1 MRSADSGRR
10 GSARCPEVWAGQG
23 MPLSPRHSDELAGLL
38 RDVVSVVAEGDV
50 PPVWPQWDY
59 AVAQVALKWAW
70 GVAAASAASD
80 RIQLLERIRALEH
93 EVSSALLRDRDDSLD
108 RLRSAMDLIR
118 EPTSME
124 SLLEPAVLG
133 VTELGFDRA
142 ILSRVEDSQWLAQRV
157 HVGAD
162 ADWAG
167 AILDA
172 GAEPFLLDHNVVD
185 SEMVRR
191 KVSIVVHDVQDRP
204 GVHKLIAGV
213 SRSRSYAAAPLVVDE
228 EVIGFL
234 HADLYY
240 QNRDPN
246 EVHRRL
252 LMMYAEG
259 LSQTISRM
267 WVVEQLG
274 SVGDQ
279 LRAVSE
285 ATAPS
290 RPALGGFGPGLGL
303 RDPLAP
309 VPIGGSGPPQDT
321 LADTDLT
328 RRELE
333 VLRFLADGDTNAMIA
348 RRLVVSVGTVKS
360 HVKNILRKLGAQNRV
375 EAAAYWFDLQS
386 GKKPLAR
393 SLRMRRP

>member
-1 MRSADSGRR
+1 
-10 GSARCPEVWAGQG
+10 
-23 MPLSPRHSDELAGLL
+23 MPLSARHRDKLAHLL
-38 RDVVSVVAEGDV
+38 GDMDAFLTEDQSVPVWPHWDYAMAQAALQWAWEVVAE
-50 PPVWPQWDY
+50 
-59 AVAQVALKWAW
+59 
-70 GVAAASAASD
+70 AAARGDSTD
-80 RIQLLERIRALEH
+80 RMRMLERIRGMEH
-93 EVSSALLRDRDDSLD
+93 ELSSALLRDRDSSFD
-108 RLRSAMDLIR
+108 RLRSAMDMIR
-118 EPTSME
+118 EPTSMD
-124 SLLEPAVLG
+124 SLLEPAVLA

-142 ILSRVEDSQWLAQRV
+142 ILSRVEDSQWLAERV
-157 HVGAD
+157 HVARD

-167 AILDA
+167 EILDA
-172 GAEPFLLDHNVVD
+172 GADPFLLDHHVVD

-204 GVHKLIAGV
+204 GVHKAIAGT
-213 SRSRSYAAAPLVVDE
+213 SRSRSYAAAPLIVGE

-234 HADLYY
+234 HGDLYY
-240 QNRDPN
+240 QDRDPN
-246 EVHRRL
+246 ELHRRM
-252 LMMYAEG
+252 LMMYADG
-259 LSQTISRM
+259 LSQVISRM

-274 SVGDQ
+274 SVGAQ

-290 RPALGGFGPGLGL
+290 RPGLGSF
-303 RDPLAP
+303 
-309 VPIGGSGPPQDT
+309 GSGPPARDPRPSARPGLSSARQI
-321 LADTDLT
+321 LGGTDLT

-386 GKKPLAR
+386 GKPPLGR
-393 SLRMRRP
+393 SQRLRRP